1 MAAMYEVQFEEA
13 RQVIREGNTKILKK
27 YLDSGLDANAVDPY
41 GDTTLLCEAAAYG
54 NSESIAELLNAG
66 AEIDACNGCTALS
79 AAVKVGNLDN
89 AVFLVVNHADVNK
102 RNYDGTDP
110 LWEALQGE
118 YFEIADWLMKN
129 GARYRMGE
137 IGIKLLL
144 DLDDIPSDTMELL
157 VHAGLDVNYQ
167 EPKSKYV
174 TLLNWAIAKNNL
186 KLVTKLLFLGADPN
200 ATDFDGMTSL
210 HYAIL
215 YGADYKVVQRLILG
229 KAKVNVIDE
238 AGNTPLH
245 YIVMKNCGDKEIRVI
260 NVLLQ
265 NGANLRRQNNR
276 GETPYQIA
284 SRKYANNI
292 GGRVMWTIRTYDN

>member
-1 MAAMYEVQFEEA
+1 MAAMYEVHFEEA
-13 RQVIREGNTKILKK
+13 RQVIREGNTRILKK
-27 YLDSGLDANAVDPY
+27 YLDSGLDANSVDSY
-41 GDTTLLCEAAAYG
+41 GITLLCEAAAYG
-54 NSESIAELLNAG
+54 NSESIAELLNSG

-89 AVFLVVNHADVNK
+89 AVFLVINHADVNK
-102 RNYDGTDP
+102 RNCDGTDP
-110 LWEALQGE
+110 LCEALQGE

-129 GARYRMGE
+129 GAKYRIGE

-144 DLDDIPSDTMELL
+144 DLDDIPLDTMELL

-174 TLLNWAIAKNNL
+174 TLLNWAVVKNNV
-186 KLVTKLLFLGADPN
+186 KLVTKLLLLGADPN
-200 ATDFDGMTSL
+200 AIDFDGMTSL

-215 YGADYKVVQRLILG
+215 YGSNDKVVQRLILG

-238 AGNTPLH
+238 VGNTPLH
-245 YIVMKNCGDKEIRVI
+245 YIVMKNCGNKEIRVI

-284 SRKYANNI
+284 SRNFANNT
-292 GGRVMWTIRTYDN
+292 GGRVMWTIRTYD